1 MKHPGALALGGID
14 SVAYSYD
21 ATTGLL
27 GSVRDPYADRFSF
40 TYDAALRL
48 ASDNAVMADGTTLLT
63 TRSYDNDSR
72 MIGRTETQNGA
83 VIVQD
88 ALTFD
93 VRNKQIT
100 ASFRMPDGTTQT
112 DNNGFAKLGSMTN
125 NEMLAVWW
133 DDYVVDPLGHQRSRT
148 ANYQPVSTTTSTY
161 DAGGSAELKMVV
173 RAPQTILRDTTTNQ
187 YDAAGALWN
196 VTVLRQIGTNDP
208 PGHQYSW
215 FARQRVLNRYGSNLQ
230 LMASETAFDTI
241 DANQRLYDPQYYE
254 HEEYRYDALGRRIWR
269 RLIRPVTNCPLM
281 NKSSGCLSV
290 VERTVWDGDQVLW
303 EVRADGGDG
312 ATASAMEAD
321 GGGVFV
327 KAKLEGRVMYTH
339 GAGID
344 HPLSIGRLDS
354 QAGVI
359 VPQYDWRGNA
369 VSGYCTV
376 ATVCT
381 TQLAWPEKLQS
392 PWAEDPS
399 PTDTVYWAGNLIGT
413 QKDGSGYIFKLNRY
427 HVRRAAGSRRKTPS
441 GSRVG

>member
-1 MKHPGALALGGID
+1 MALGGID